1 MIFDNLKTIFSQ
13 LSFLAPHEDDNEAV
27 KIEWHDSSYVSVCF
41 YLINFPSRRSRHVFM
56 NVIPD
61 WQIYPLI
68 KLILNYLGIEY
79 QKFYDAKIA
88 VNDTSL
94 DLTLILNPQANSEM
108 STLTDEQSNDI
119 FARTIPTPLTDAEVI
134 KERNA
139 WTDFTRRYTEQYSF
153 SYITPQDAIRVEPI
167 SWTSAADAAAS
178 TLVNDVLDPLP

>member
-13 LSFLAPHEDDNEAV
+13 LSFLAPHEDDNEAI
-27 KIEWHDSSYVSVCF
+27 KIEWHDSNYVSVCF
-41 YLINFPSRRSRHVFM
+41 YLINFPSRRSRHAFI
-56 NVIPD
+56 NVVSD

-68 KLILNYLGIEY
+68 KLILSYLGIEY
-79 QKFYDAKIA
+79 QKFYDAKIS

-94 DLTLILNPQANSEM
+94 DLALILNPEANNEL
-108 STLTDEQSNDI
+108 STLKDEESNDI
-119 FARTIPTPLTDAEVI
+119 FARILPTPLTDAEVI

-178 TLVNDVLDPLP
+178 TLVNDVFDPLP